1 MVATIYVTVAFQIG
15 LLDSSPYTDEVTCQI
30 TGRATQGAL
39 GDVVVLN
46 IDGTES
52 VKLQTSQCFNI
63 VDVEVGE
70 SFTGIMVTDSEGTLQ
85 CLVKVK

>member
-1 MVATIYVTVAFQIG
+1 MMVAFQIG
-15 LLDSSPYTDEVTCQI
+15 MLDANPYTDEVTCQI
-30 TGRATQGAL
+30 TGKATQGAL

-46 IDGTES
+46 IDGTKS

-63 VDVEVGE
+63 DDIEIGE
-70 SFTGIMVTDSEGTLQ
+70 SFTGIMVTDSEGVLQ